1 MPSTYTTN
9 LGIEKIA
16 TGEQSGTWGNTTNT
30 NLDILD
36 QSIDGIISIT
46 LVSAGSSGSPNSL
59 PITDGAVSNGRNKFI
74 EFVDG
79 GDLGAT
85 AYVQLTPNDSEKIVH
100 IRNSLSASRSIIVFQ
115 GTYNA
120 SNDYEILNGED
131 VLLKFDGAGAG
142 AVVSQVF
149 ANLALPSVNIDGGTI
164 DGAVIGG
171 ASAAAGSFT
180 TLSASSPISAAD
192 GSALTPSITNT
203 GDTNTG
209 IFFPAADTVGV
220 AVGGTEVWRYGSN
233 PTTAKNLIQNGSFA
247 VAQRGT
253 SIAGAPTNYYTLDR
267 WQYRVGSGSETVRIT
282 TTQENNGGVSGNDKW
297 IKALVATA
305 ESSFGSGNASY
316 YIQRVEANSCLGAFD
331 SSGMRALSISFD
343 AIVHADGAS
352 SMSAPYAL
360 PVIIQANDGTAK
372 QYVTNVSVTSADTWQ
387 HFTVSV
393 PALAGAT
400 NDADNENA
408 LSVGW
413 GLATGSSRLAT
424 ANTWETNNNSSGT
437 SASENFA
444 DATNNYVGVANIQC
458 EVGSVATDFEHEDY
472 GTTLQKC
479 YRYFQAIT
487 IDSNAGYAAE
497 ASGST
502 SAYTAIITY
511 ISYNWRATPSASIRT
526 NSNMRYRSYLS
537 GFISAT
543 TSSSAGNGAFPYAAG
558 FYISCGGT
566 LSGLTDGMPGLLN
579 ATGTMLVDFS
589 AEL

>member
-115 GTYNA
+115 GTYSA

-192 GSALTPSITNT
+192 GSASAPSVTNT

-233 PTTAKNLIQNGSFA
+233 PTTAKNLIDNGAMTISQRGVNATILSGFDSTTNSYIADRFLASGGGTPQNRADLKHVSSGGPTGFANFIRYDVTTAETA
-247 VAQRGT
+247 VA
-253 SIAGAPTNYYTLDR
+253 AG
-267 WQYRVGSGSETVRIT
+267 E
-282 TTQENNGGVSGNDKW
+282 
-297 IKALVATA
+297 
-305 ESSFGSGNASY
+305 ASV
-316 YIQRVEANSCLGAFD
+316 IQHRMEGFNLQS
-331 SSGMRALSISFD
+331 
-343 AIVHADGAS
+343 
-352 SMSAPYAL
+352 
-360 PVIIQANDGTAK
+360 IQAASGVVALTLQFYMRSPKTGTHCVYLSTQNTRNIVKEFTVA
-372 QYVTNVSVTSADTWQ
+372 SADTWEK
-387 HFTVSV
+387 HTVSFIADTSGGTV
-393 PALAGAT
+393 SNAATEFLRVGWPIIAGTTYQGTADAWTASNIFAT
-400 NDADNENA
+400 SNQQNLADN
-408 LSVGW
+408 
-413 GLATGSSRLAT
+413 T
-424 ANTWETNNNSSGT
+424 ANNIDIT
-437 SASENFA
+437 
-444 DATNNYVGVANIQC
+444 GVQL

-472 GTTLQKC
+472 GTTLAKC
-479 YRYFQAIT
+479 QRYFWNVSDANPAHAYFLGFSYSTTLVLVFIEHPVEMRVAPTVGGSADWGQYVNGT
-487 IDSNAGYAAE
+487 NSYNGTGT
-497 ASGST
+497 SST
-502 SAYTAIITY
+502 SMFKK
-511 ISYNWRATPSASIRT
+511 SGQLV
-526 NSNMRYRSYLS
+526 LS
-537 GFISAT
+537 GFSGI
-543 TSSSAGNGAFPYAAG
+543 GAANLPG
-558 FYISCGGT
+558 YIVYRGGKT
-566 LSGLTDGMPGLLN
+566 VT
-579 ATGTMLVDFS
+579 FS

>member
-220 AVGGTEVWRYGSN
+220 AVGGTEIWRYGSN
-233 PTTAKNLIQNGSFA
+233 PTTAKNLIINGA
-247 VAQRGT
+247 MTVAQRGT
-253 SIAGAPTNYYTLDR
+253 SFTALTDAYCLDQFIYTKDTTTAVIDVTQSTDVPSGEGFGKSLKIDVTTADASVAAGDLARFQARLEAQNLTQLKYGSAGAQTMTL
-267 WQYRVGSGSETVRIT
+267 SF
-282 TTQENNGGVSGNDKW
+282 W
-297 IKALVATA
+297 IKSTKTGTFSAFA
-305 ESSFGSGNASY
+305 FQPDGSRFYNASY
-316 YIQRVEANSCLGAFD
+316 TVNVTDTWEYKTVAITGDSGGTINDDTGLG
-331 SSGMRALSISFD
+331 L
-343 AIVHADGAS
+343 IVGWTLIA
-352 SMSAPYAL
+352 
-360 PVIIQANDGTAK
+360 GTNW
-372 QYVTNVSVTSADTWQ
+372 TGSADTWSGNVDYAASSYSMLDS
-387 HFTVSV
+387 TSNNI
-393 PALAGAT
+393 LI
-400 NDADNENA
+400 
-408 LSVGW
+408 
-413 GLATGSSRLAT
+413 TGVQL
-424 ANTWETNNNSSGT
+424 
-437 SASENFA
+437 
-444 DATNNYVGVANIQC
+444 
-458 EVGSVATDFEHEDY
+458 EVGSVATDFEHEDI
-472 GTTLQKC
+472 GETWRKC
-479 YRYFQAIT
+479 IRYLRRRNQVNGQNIVV
-487 IDSNAGYAAE
+487 G
-497 ASGST
+497 
-502 SAYTAIITY
+502 
-511 ISYNWRATPSASIRT
+511 
-526 NSNMRYRSYLS
+526 S
-537 GFISAT
+537 GFVET
-543 TSSSAGNGAFPYAAG
+543 TTRVRVNTPFFGIPMRAAPTL
-558 FYISCGGT
+558 STGGT
-566 LSGLTDGMPGLLN
+566 LTDFNALHGGTSNTLTGTATNTGSDIFNQSFTMVVPSGTPFTVGQGCQVVI
-579 ATGTMLVDFS
+579 ATGTNGTYIQHS

>member
-46 LVSAGSSGSPNSL
+46 LASAGSSGSPNSL

-85 AYVQLTPNDSEKIVH
+85 AYVQLTPNDAEKIVH

-180 TLSASSPISAAD
+180 TLSAAD

-233 PTTAKNLIQNGSFA
+233 PTTAKSLLINGAMMVSQRGVNATIVTGFDSTTNSYIADRFLASGNGSPQNRADLKHVSSGGPTGFPNFIRYDVTTAETA
-247 VAQRGT
+247 VA
-253 SIAGAPTNYYTLDR
+253 AG
-267 WQYRVGSGSETVRIT
+267 
-282 TTQENNGGVSGNDKW
+282 
-297 IKALVATA
+297 
-305 ESSFGSGNASY
+305 ESSI
-316 YIQRVEANSCLGAFD
+316 IQQRIEGFKLQSIQA
-331 SSGMRALSISFD
+331 SSGIVALTLQFYMRSPKTGTHCVYLSTQNTRN
-343 AIVHADGAS
+343 IVKEFTVA
-352 SMSAPYAL
+352 
-360 PVIIQANDGTAK
+360 
-372 QYVTNVSVTSADTWQ
+372 SADTWEK
-387 HFTVSV
+387 HTVSFIADTSGGTV
-393 PALAGAT
+393 SNGAT
-400 NDADNENA
+400 EFLRVGWPIIAGTTFQGTADAWTASNIFATSNQQNLADN
-408 LSVGW
+408 
-413 GLATGSSRLAT
+413 T
-424 ANTWETNNNSSGT
+424 ANNIDIT
-437 SASENFA
+437 
-444 DATNNYVGVANIQC
+444 GVQL

-472 GTTLQKC
+472 GTTLPKC
-479 YRYFQAIT
+479 QRYFWGVGDANPAHAYFLGFSYSTTLVLVFIEHPVEMRVAPTVGGSADWGQYVNGT
-487 IDSNAGYAAE
+487 NSYNGTGT
-497 ASGST
+497 SST
-502 SAYTAIITY
+502 SMFKK
-511 ISYNWRATPSASIRT
+511 SGQLV
-526 NSNMRYRSYLS
+526 LS
-537 GFISAT
+537 GFSGI
-543 TSSSAGNGAFPYAAG
+543 GAANLPG
-558 FYISCGGT
+558 YIVYRGGKT
-566 LSGLTDGMPGLLN
+566 VT
-579 ATGTMLVDFS
+579 FS

>member
-85 AYVQLTPNDSEKIVH
+85 AYVQLTPNDAEKIVH

-233 PTTAKNLIQNGSFA
+233 PTTAKNLIDNGAMTIS
-247 VAQRGT
+247 QRGV
-253 SIAGAPTNYYTLDR
+253 N
-267 WQYRVGSGSETVRIT
+267 
-282 TTQENNGGVSGNDKW
+282 
-297 IKALVATA
+297 AT
-305 ESSFGSGNASY
+305 
-316 YIQRVEANSCLGAFD
+316 I
-331 SSGMRALSISFD
+331 
-343 AIVHADGAS
+343 
-352 SMSAPYAL
+352 
-360 PVIIQANDGTAK
+360 
-372 QYVTNVSVTSADTWQ
+372 
-387 HFTVSV
+387 
-393 PALAGAT
+393 
-400 NDADNENA
+400 
-408 LSVGW
+408 
-413 GLATGSSRLAT
+413 
-424 ANTWETNNNSSGT
+424 
-437 SASENFA
+437 
-444 DATNNYVGVANIQC
+444 
-458 EVGSVATDFEHEDY
+458 
-472 GTTLQKC
+472 
-479 YRYFQAIT
+479 
-487 IDSNAGYAAE
+487 
-497 ASGST
+497 
-502 SAYTAIITY
+502 
-511 ISYNWRATPSASIRT
+511 
-526 NSNMRYRSYLS
+526 LS
-537 GFISAT
+537 GFDST
-543 TSSSAGNGAFPYAAG
+543 TNSYIADRFLASVAAAPRK
-558 FYISCGGT
+558 T
-566 LSGLTDGMPGLLN
+566 AQT
-579 ATGTMLVDFS
+579 
-589 AEL
+589 

>member
-85 AYVQLTPNDSEKIVH
+85 AYVQLTPNDAEKIVH

-233 PTTAKNLIQNGSFA
+233 PTTAKSLLINGAMMVSQRGVNATIVTGFDSTTNSYIADRFLASGNGSPQNRADLKHVSSGGPTGFPNFIRYDVTTAETA
-247 VAQRGT
+247 VA
-253 SIAGAPTNYYTLDR
+253 AG
-267 WQYRVGSGSETVRIT
+267 
-282 TTQENNGGVSGNDKW
+282 
-297 IKALVATA
+297 
-305 ESSFGSGNASY
+305 ESSI
-316 YIQRVEANSCLGAFD
+316 IQQRIEGFKLQSIQA
-331 SSGMRALSISFD
+331 SSGIVALTLQFYMRSPKTGTHCVYLSTQNTRN
-343 AIVHADGAS
+343 IVKEFTVA
-352 SMSAPYAL
+352 
-360 PVIIQANDGTAK
+360 
-372 QYVTNVSVTSADTWQ
+372 SADTWEK
-387 HFTVSV
+387 HTVSFIADTSGGTV
-393 PALAGAT
+393 SNAATEFLRVGWPIIAGTTYQGTADAWTASNIFAT
-400 NDADNENA
+400 SNQQNLADN
-408 LSVGW
+408 
-413 GLATGSSRLAT
+413 T
-424 ANTWETNNNSSGT
+424 ANNIDIT
-437 SASENFA
+437 
-444 DATNNYVGVANIQC
+444 GVQL

-472 GTTLQKC
+472 R
-479 YRYFQAIT
+479 RYDGDANPAHEVYSTSGIAAYTPPAIT
-487 IDSNAGYAAE
+487 WADIRSERDSLLAATDWW
-497 ASGST
+497 AVSD
-502 SAYTAIITY
+502 
-511 ISYNWRATPSASIRT
+511 RAMSASET
-526 NSNMRYRSYLS
+526 AYRQALRDVPQNFASP
-537 GFISAT
+537 ADVVWPT
-543 TSSSAGNGAFPYAAG
+543 KPA
-558 FYISCGGT
+558 
-566 LSGLTDGMPGLLN
+566 
-579 ATGTMLVDFS
+579 
-589 AEL
+589 

>member
-180 TLSASSPISAAD
+180 TLSAAD

-267 WQYRVGSGSETVRIT
+267 WQYRVGSGSESVRIT
-282 TTQENNGGVSGNDKW
+282 TTQEDNGGVSGNDKW

-305 ESSFGSGNASY
+305 EPSFGSGNASY

-360 PVIIQANDGTAK
+360 PVIIQANDGTEK

-400 NDADNENA
+400 NDADNGSA

-413 GLATGSSRLAT
+413 GLATGSTRLAT
-424 ANTWETNNNSSGT
+424 ANTWETNINSSGT

-458 EVGSVATDFEHEDY
+458 EVGSVATDFQYEDYGETLRKCLRYLWRNTEDSTNSMDIGSGRASSTTGANVSVTFPVPMRIQAPTFSVSAAADFKVDCNSASTDVSGLVVAYAGSYY
-472 GTTLQKC
+472 GTTL
-479 YRYFQAIT
+479 ALT
-487 IDSNAGYAAE
+487 TAGSMAANTPAMLRSDGA
-497 ASGST
+497 ASG
-502 SAYTAIITY
+502 
-511 ISYNWRATPSASIRT
+511 W
-526 NSNMRYRSYLS
+526 LQ
-537 GFISAT
+537 
-543 TSSSAGNGAFPYAAG
+543 
-558 FYISCGGT
+558 
-566 LSGLTDGMPGLLN
+566 
-579 ATGTMLVDFS
+579 FS

>member
-46 LVSAGSSGSPNSL
+46 LASAGSSGSPNSL
-59 PITDGAVSNGRNKFI
+59 PITNGAVSNGRNKFI

-192 GSALTPSITNT
+192 GSAAAPSITNT

-233 PTTAKNLIQNGSFA
+233 PTTAKNLIMNGSMT
-247 VAQRGT
+247 VAQRGATIT
-253 SIAGAPTNYYTLDR
+253 SPADLAYTLDG
-267 WQYRVGSGSETVRIT
+267 WQTRDNVGATITVSQDTTGIFAGIGGSPTCMKIDCTAAEASVAASEFYVIRQKIET
-282 TTQENNGGVSGNDKW
+282 QNCDFLNYG
-297 IKALVATA
+297 
-305 ESSFGSGNASY
+305 
-316 YIQRVEANSCLGAFD
+316 Q
-331 SSGMRALSISFD
+331 
-343 AIVHADGAS
+343 AD
-352 SMSAPYAL
+352 AL
-360 PVIIQANDGTAK
+360 PVTLSFNIQSPKSGTHTGVLGNNAASPRS
-372 QYVTNVSVTSADTWQ
+372 YAFNFTVASADTPERVSVTIPGDTAGSAIGQ
-387 HFTVSV
+387 
-393 PALAGAT
+393 GAT
-400 NDADNENA
+400 TEGLRLNIPLLCGADNA
-408 LSVGW
+408 KAAGSW
-413 GLATGSSRLAT
+413 GPNIYEAGSGTPNLLDNT
-424 ANTWETNNNSSGT
+424 AN
-437 SASENFA
+437 
-444 DATNNYVGVANIQC
+444 NIYLGDVQL
-458 EVGSVATDFEHEDY
+458 EVGSVATDFEHEDIGGTLAKCLRYLWRNTEDSTNSMDIGAGRASGTTNANISVTFPVPMRIQAPTFSVSAAADFKVDCNSASTDVSGLVVAYAGSYY
-472 GTTLQKC
+472 GTTL
-479 YRYFQAIT
+479 ALT
-487 IDSNAGYAAE
+487 TAGSMAANTPAMLRSDGA
-497 ASGST
+497 ASG
-502 SAYTAIITY
+502 
-511 ISYNWRATPSASIRT
+511 W
-526 NSNMRYRSYLS
+526 LQ
-537 GFISAT
+537 
-543 TSSSAGNGAFPYAAG
+543 
-558 FYISCGGT
+558 
-566 LSGLTDGMPGLLN
+566 
-579 ATGTMLVDFS
+579 FS

>member
-85 AYVQLTPNDSEKIVH
+85 AYVQLTPNDAEKIVH

-543 TSSSAGNGAFPYAAG
+543 TSSTAGNGASPHAAG

>member
-192 GSALTPSITNT
+192 GSASTPSVTNT

-220 AVGGTEVWRYGSN
+220 AVGGTEIWRYGSN
-233 PTTAKNLIQNGSFA
+233 PTTAKNLIMNGSMT

-253 SIAGAPTNYYTLDR
+253 VTSPADLAYTLDG
-267 WQYRVGSGSETVRIT
+267 WQTRDNVGATITVSQDTTGIFAGIGGSPTCMKIDCTAAEASVAASEFYVIRQKIET
-282 TTQENNGGVSGNDKW
+282 QNCDFLNYG
-297 IKALVATA
+297 
-305 ESSFGSGNASY
+305 
-316 YIQRVEANSCLGAFD
+316 Q
-331 SSGMRALSISFD
+331 
-343 AIVHADGAS
+343 AD
-352 SMSAPYAL
+352 AL
-360 PVIIQANDGTAK
+360 PVTLSFNIQSPKSGTHTGVLGNNAASSRS
-372 QYVTNVSVTSADTWQ
+372 YAFNFTVASADTPERVSVTIPGDTAGSAIGQ
-387 HFTVSV
+387 
-393 PALAGAT
+393 GAT
-400 NDADNENA
+400 TEGLRLNIPLLCGADNA
-408 LSVGW
+408 KAAGSW
-413 GLATGSSRLAT
+413 GANIYEAGSGTPNLLDST
-424 ANTWETNNNSSGT
+424 AN
-437 SASENFA
+437 
-444 DATNNYVGVANIQC
+444 NIYLGDVQL
-458 EVGSVATDFEHEDY
+458 EVGSVATDFEHEDI
-472 GTTLQKC
+472 GETWRKC
-479 YRYFQAIT
+479 IRYLRRRNQVNGQNIVV
-487 IDSNAGYAAE
+487 G
-497 ASGST
+497 
-502 SAYTAIITY
+502 
-511 ISYNWRATPSASIRT
+511 
-526 NSNMRYRSYLS
+526 S
-537 GFISAT
+537 GFVET
-543 TSSSAGNGAFPYAAG
+543 TTRVRVNTPFFGIPMRAGPTL
-558 FYISCGGT
+558 STGGT
-566 LSGLTDGMPGLLN
+566 LTDFN
-579 ATGTMLVDFS
+579 AFHGGTSNTLTGTATNTGSDIFNQSFTMVVPSGTPFTVGQGCQVVIASGTNGTYIQHS

>member
-85 AYVQLTPNDSEKIVH
+85 AYVQLTPNDAEKIVH

-180 TLSASSPISAAD
+180 TLSAAD

-233 PTTAKNLIQNGSFA
+233 PTTAKNLITNGGMT
-247 VAQRGT
+247 VYQRGT
-253 SIAGAPTNYYTLDR
+253 QTGLGPNLVY
-267 WQYRVGSGSETVRIT
+267 VGIDQWKNFTA
-282 TTQENNGGVSGNDKW
+282 GGVPQGRYTVTQDTTVIPAGFGYSL
-297 IKALVATA
+297 KADCTTA
-305 ESSFGSGNASY
+305 ESAVATDDLITIEQPLEAQNLLHLNYGSAGAKTITASFWLRSPKNGTHCVYLNQPDSDRSY
-316 YIQRVEANSCLGAFD
+316 VREFTVAA
-331 SSGMRALSISFD
+331 
-343 AIVHADGAS
+343 
-352 SMSAPYAL
+352 
-360 PVIIQANDGTAK
+360 
-372 QYVTNVSVTSADTWQ
+372 ADTLEF
-387 HFTVSV
+387 FTVTFPGDASG
-393 PALAGAT
+393 LI
-400 NDADNENA
+400 DADTGA
-408 LSVGW
+408 
-413 GLATGSSRLAT
+413 GLRLGFPLVAGTDFHIAADAWTASNDFATSNQQNLLDNT
-424 ANTWETNNNSSGT
+424 AN
-437 SASENFA
+437 NFYI
-444 DATNNYVGVANIQC
+444 TGVQL

-472 GTTLQKC
+472 GTTLAKC
-479 YRYFQAIT
+479 QRYF
-487 IDSNAGYAAE
+487 
-497 ASGST
+497 
-502 SAYTAIITY
+502 
-511 ISYNWRATPSASIRT
+511 
-526 NSNMRYRSYLS
+526 RSW
-537 GFISAT
+537 
-543 TSSSAGNGAFPYAAG
+543 
-558 FYISCGGT
+558 
-566 LSGLTDGMPGLLN
+566 
-579 ATGTMLVDFS
+579 
-589 AEL
+589 